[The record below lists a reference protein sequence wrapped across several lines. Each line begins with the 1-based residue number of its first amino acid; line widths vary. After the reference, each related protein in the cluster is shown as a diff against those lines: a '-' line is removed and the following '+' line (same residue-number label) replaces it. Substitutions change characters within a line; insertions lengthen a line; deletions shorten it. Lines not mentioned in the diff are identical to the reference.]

1 MSLQL
6 SSPPHHEPATVDPTP
21 VVVASED
28 LAEAGIVVVKIEIDL
43 CVLSVYNRIIR
54 WPVPVPRVV
63 LKIP

>member
-1 MSLQL
+1 MALRL

-28 LAEAGIVVVKIEIDL
+28 LAEAAPVVVKIEIDL

-54 WPVPVPRVV
+54 WPVPRVI

>member
-1 MSLQL
+1 MALRP
-6 SSPPHHEPATVDPTP
+6 SSPPHHEPADVDATL
-21 VVVASED
+21 VVASED
-28 LAEAGIVVVKIEIDL
+28 PAEAGIVVVKIEIDL